1 MLTNAVPTLR
11 PSQPQGQQTSNNSF
25 SQEMI
30 RMNIIIQRDRPRG
43 EYVHGQLTIDGNRVC
58 QTLENALS
66 CVPAGEYVISLLK
79 CKQYSRKMP
88 CLKAASKREES
99 QACLSYPEREQ
110 ARPKVNANAPCLQCP
125 KLKFVCSNSTLP
137 CYCPQIKPGNGVH
150 DRHDGSIIV
159 WQYNCLGSI
168 IKPRNIFDALY
179 ERIRK
184 SISRGNVVTLII
196 KDG

>member
-1 MLTNAVPTLR
+1 
-11 PSQPQGQQTSNNSF
+11 
-25 SQEMI
+25 
-30 RMNIIIQRDRPRG
+30 MNIIIQRDRPRG

-88 CLKAASKREES
+88 CLNS
-99 QACLSYPEREQ
+99 
-110 ARPKVNANAPCLQCP
+110 NAPCLQCP

-159 WQYNCLGSI
+159 GQYNCLGSI
-168 IKPRNIFDALY
+168 IKPRDIFDALY